1 MADPMADPIETLMR
15 ANLFD
20 VFNERDDAKRRA
32 AIESTYAPDVRWTD
46 AEGVSTGREALEA
59 KCVALQKQL
68 GLLQFVAVEPVHQL
82 PNFGYLAWHLA
93 DADGQPVT
101 SGFDVAL
108 ITDGAI
114 TELYTV
120 LIAPDH

>member
-1 MADPMADPIETLMR
+1 MSDLIENLMQ
-15 ANLFD
+15 ANLLD

-32 AIESTYAPDVRWTD
+32 AIDRTYAPDVRWTD
-46 AEGVSTGREALEA
+46 AEGVSTGRDALEA
-59 KCVALQKQL
+59 KCVALQQQL
-68 GLLQFVAVEPVHQL
+68 GSLQFVAADTVHQL
-82 PNFGYLAWHLA
+82 PDFGYLAWHLA

-108 ITDGAI
+108 IADGVI

-120 LIAPDH
+120 LLPPQQ